1 MPRRRLFRLLW
12 LAQQI
17 GDPNAAKRI
26 GRAFNQQAARQRVTG
41 KRGAGVADGGFIV
54 LPQHVE
60 RPNQPHR
67 FRLAVR
73 PSAERQVESAEPE
86 MRQVIF
92 VREAVG
98 DALRV
103 NFHA

>member
-1 MPRRRLFRLLW
+1 MPRRLLRPLR

-17 GDPNAAKRI
+17 GDPNAAKRVR
-26 GRAFNQQAARQRVTG
+26 RAFNQQAAGQRVTG
-41 KRGAGVADGGFIV
+41 KRGAGGADGGFVV

-60 RPNQPHR
+60 RSNQPRR

-73 PSAERQVESAEPE
+73 PSAERQVESAEPK